1 MAQEK
6 SFTETTSADDK
17 SIGFDYQYYYFLHRL
32 LNLGVGQSVG
42 LEILDDVHTEL
53 DASFIVLFQ
62 LKHTVRT
69 SASGGPVALTELD
82 SDLWK
87 TLYNWAKII
96 SDSAE
101 LRDTVPAQLKF
112 VNKTEFHL
120 VSNKSHSARNHFL
133 AALIDYQAGAK
144 EFTEI
149 RKHLS
154 TLHDETKDAEIK
166 KYISAVS
173 DLSDS
178 VLQGF
183 LGNIRFDLGVDDVI
197 GLVKRSIKE
206 TFVDDGK
213 IESTFARLDSNIR
226 EDNFIAIK
234 KGEKIVVTFEDFRKR
249 YWKIF
254 DDARSKALVLYP
266 FKPELPD
273 DVFNQRFIHR
283 LMDVSALS
291 PPDIESAIKYTTL
304 KLQIAKYLEQWVQE
318 GILVSADVFELHSD
332 VITQWENEF
341 IDAFKTCDTEEA
353 IKKVAIEILKILRR
367 LSFRL
372 AESSLNVR
380 LSNGELY
387 YLSDMGRIGWH
398 RDWEQHD

>member
-17 SIGFDYQYYYFLHRL
+17 SIGFDYQYYYFLHRI

-69 SASGGPVALTELD
+69 SASGLPVALTELD
-82 SDLWK
+82 ADLWK

-96 SDSAE
+96 GDDAE
-101 LRDTVPAQLKF
+101 KRAMVPAQLKF
-112 VNKTEFHL
+112 VDKTEFHL
-120 VSNKSHSARNHFL
+120 VSNKSHSKRNHFL
-133 AALIDYQAGAK
+133 GALIDFQGGTT
-144 EFTEI
+144 EFSTI
-149 RKHLS
+149 RDRIL
-154 TLHDETKDAEIK
+154 TLQGETTDAEIQ
-166 KYISAVS
+166 KYIAAVA
-173 DLSDS
+173 DLDDS
-178 VLQGF
+178 VLQKY
-183 LGNIRFDLGVDDVI
+183 LSNIRFDLGLDDII

-206 TFVDDGK
+206 TFIDDGK
-213 IESTFARLDSNIR
+213 IDSTFARLDSNIR

-254 DDARSKALVLYP
+254 DDARSKTLVQYP

-273 DVFNQRFIHR
+273 DVLDQRFIRR

-291 PPDIESAIKYTTL
+291 PSDIESAVKYTTL
-304 KLQIAKYLEQWVQE
+304 KLQISKYLEQWVQE
-318 GILVSADVFELHSD
+318 GTLVSADVSELHSD

-341 IDAFKTCDTEEA
+341 IDAFEGYDTEED
-353 IKKVAIEILKILRR
+353 IKTVAKGILRMLR
-367 LSFRL
+367 RVCFRL